1 MQDTIPWYRFSAN
14 NEFGGFG
21 TLSEAVG
28 DADPVKSTALGYKNL
43 QRVVGYVYNATVRPG
58 EDNDDLREVYGR
70 VVGQW
75 ATEAGHVA
83 TVVGGGT
90 VQYKS
95 GSQTGPVYTALP
107 RARQADAVRFLNDE
121 VFQTPTWLIRPEIAA
136 RIEASGMINRINS
149 AQMRTLNSLF
159 QDARLNRLIEGE
171 AIARNRADVYTL
183 AQMLDDTRRGIW
195 SEVYTPKAIDAY
207 RRELQNGYLNMIDR
221 KLNPPRPATP
231 AAGGGGGGGQTAA
244 PLSDDA
250 KSQLR
255 GTLVQL
261 RQDIQRAIP
270 GAADRSSRL
279 HLQGAAHRIDEILD
293 PKG

>member
-1 MQDTIPWYRFSAN
+1 M
-14 NEFGGFG
+14 
-21 TLSEAVG
+21 
-28 DADPVKSTALGYKNL
+28 
-43 QRVVGYVYNATVRPG
+43 
-58 EDNDDLREVYGR
+58 
-70 VVGQW
+70 
-75 ATEAGHVA
+75 
-83 TVVGGGT
+83 
-90 VQYKS
+90 
-95 GSQTGPVYTALP
+95 
-107 RARQADAVRFLNDE
+107 RFLNDE